1 MHTDT
6 KALKTTIVVTEY
18 DSMDDSF
25 KLAVI
30 LHMRSRQS
38 WGSIIMSSEAVASLM
53 GIYDE
58 PENFIGKSITFE
70 ESPASGGKG
79 E

>member
-18 DSMDDSF
+18 DPMNDSF
-25 KLAVI
+25 KLSVI

-38 WGSIIMSSEAVASLM
+38 CGFITMSSEAVASLM
-53 GIYDE
+53 GTYDE
-58 PENFIGKSITFE
+58 PENFVGKSITFE
-70 ESPASGGKG
+70 GG